1 MAFKKQLYVMSV
13 LLGVGLAGCTTPANF
28 IQRVQSAPPCNV
40 QICTTNGASEAR
52 CRCQTHEQTQRQ
64 IRETYGRQLE

>member
-1 MAFKKQLYVMSV
+1 MIFKKQCYAMSV
-13 LLGVGLAGCTTPANF
+13 LLAVGLAGCTPANF
-28 IQRVQSAPPCNV
+28 VQRVGRAPPCNV